1 MDTVKINFLGF
12 WDNFDKNNNK
22 ITQALKKNFKVQ
34 ISNNPDF
41 VFYTFWLKGSCPY
54 GEHVKIFYSYEPH
67 EIGIDDY
74 NYLITCRKD
83 FYPNSDKILTYHPIP
98 GLNIFQKQKVSTKLT
113 KRKFCN
119 FVYANTIFGEN
130 AKRRIEFCK
139 ELSKYKPVDCPGQVL
154 NNMKHAISSRNGN
167 WEKGKL
173 DFIRNYKFTIAFENH
188 ILNGYSTEKLYH
200 PLLVKSVPIYSGD
213 PNIKNYYNNKA
224 FINVDDY
231 KSWDDAI
238 EYIVKLDND
247 DELYMQMIK
256 EMPVAEE
263 FDYDKKLK
271 EFLYKIVKAGNNHLT
286 RCNRLVF

>member
-1 MDTVKINFLGF
+1 
-12 WDNFDKNNNK
+12 
-22 ITQALKKNFKVQ
+22 
-34 ISNNPDF
+34 
-41 VFYTFWLKGSCPY
+41 
-54 GEHVKIFYSYEPH
+54 
-67 EIGIDDY
+67 
-74 NYLITCRKD
+74 
-83 FYPNSDKILTYHPIP
+83 
-98 GLNIFQKQKVSTKLT
+98 
-113 KRKFCN
+113 
-119 FVYANTIFGEN
+119 
-130 AKRRIEFCK
+130 
-139 ELSKYKPVDCPGQVL
+139 
-154 NNMKHAISSRNGN
+154 MKHAISSRNGN
-167 WEKGKL
+167 WVKGKL

-256 EMPVAEE
+256 EMPIAEE

>member
-54 GEHVKIFYSYEPH
+54 GEHVKIFYSYEPD
-67 EIGIDDY
+67 EIEIDDY

-98 GLNIFQKQKVSTKLT
+98 GLNIFQKQKISTKLT

-119 FVYANTIFGEN
+119 FVYSNTIFGEN

-167 WEKGKL
+167 WVKGKL

-247 DELYMQMIK
+247 DELYMKMIK
-256 EMPVAEE
+256 EMPIAEE

>member
-41 VFYTFWLKGSCPY
+41 VFYTFWLKGSRPY
-54 GEHVKIFYSYEPH
+54 GEHVKIFYSYEPD

-119 FVYANTIFGEN
+119 FVYSNTIFGEN

-167 WEKGKL
+167 WVKGKL

-256 EMPVAEE
+256 EMPIAEE